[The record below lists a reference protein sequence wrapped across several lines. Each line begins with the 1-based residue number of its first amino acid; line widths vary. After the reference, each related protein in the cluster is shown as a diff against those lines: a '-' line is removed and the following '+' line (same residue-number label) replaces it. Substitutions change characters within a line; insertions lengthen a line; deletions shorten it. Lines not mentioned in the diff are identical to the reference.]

1 MAKDKFE
8 PKILGFLCNWCSY
21 AGADLAGVSRFQ
33 YPTNIRV
40 IRMMCSGRLDPIVIL
55 ETFLHGADG
64 VLVGGCH
71 LGDCHYIDG
80 NHQAQRKIW
89 LTHAILE
96 RAGFE
101 PRRLRLEWIS
111 ASEGDRFAEV
121 VSGFTDQVTELGPS
135 PIAGDK
141 PDQEIVERLKAARA
155 VVEDFRIRALIS
167 KEYTLTTEGNVYGEV
182 LEEDYVRD
190 TIMEA
195 MDAEYTRNQILIHT
209 TGNPMSVKEIAAAID
224 VPTPSVLNHVVRLR
238 QKNLLTLDHIDG
250 QTLKYK
256 AMGGGA

>member
-1 MAKDKFE
+1 MAKDKYD

-64 VLVGGCH
+64 ILVGGCH
-71 LGDCHYIDG
+71 IGDCHYIDG
-80 NHQAQRKIW
+80 NHHAQRKIW
-89 LTHAILE
+89 LTQAILE

-101 PRRLRLEWIS
+101 PGRLRLEWIS

-121 VSGFTDQVTELGPS
+121 VSEFTDQVAKLGPS

-141 PDQEIVERLKAARA
+141 PDMEIIERLKAARA

-167 KEYTLTTEGNVYGEV
+167 KEYKLTTEGNVYGDV
-182 LEEDYVRD
+182 LEEDYVKD

-195 MDAEYTRNQILIHT
+195 MEAEYTRNQILIQT
-209 TGNPMSVKEIAAAID
+209 TGNPMSVKEIAVAID
-224 VPTPSVLNHVVRLR
+224 VPPPNVLNHVVRLR

-256 AMGGGA
+256 AMGGGM

>member
-1 MAKDKFE
+1 MNIDRFGNAFAPGLPYARGHILPTTADDIAKLKVAWAH
-8 PKILGFLCNWCSY
+8 IRRRRGTLGEDSVYL
-21 AGADLAGVSRFQ
+21 L
-33 YPTNIRV
+33 
-40 IRMMCSGRLDPIVIL
+40 SG
-55 ETFLHGADG
+55 
-64 VLVGGCH
+64 
-71 LGDCHYIDG
+71 
-80 NHQAQRKIW
+80 
-89 LTHAILE
+89 LE
-96 RAGFE
+96 RNLQLDEVDLTVMDDEIA
-101 PRRLRLEWIS
+101 S
-111 ASEGDRFAEV
+111 AL
-121 VSGFTDQVTELGPS
+121 FTDQVTELGPS

-141 PDQEIVERLKAARA
+141 PDQAIVERLKAARA

-224 VPTPSVLNHVVRLR
+224 VPPPSVLNHVVRLR